1 MNLTDLLL
9 HTGKDYLDD
18 RVDLLDGD
26 PDSLYSDALLVRYF
40 NEAQRILCRRA
51 WVIVEFGV
59 APAGVIVLATSKA
72 LYPLHP
78 SVLFVF
84 DATPSTQ
91 TAPLGRAADIAL
103 RSPYPPSADAFDIG
117 ESASIAG
124 TTLNIPGAALA
135 IATDA
140 ASRTVRVAPPP
151 AAAQAGLRID
161 LKIARLPINE
171 LTLDDVDAEP
181 EIPAEYHLWLCD
193 YAAGRCLTQPNV
205 DGAQKAEGRAM
216 LEEFAAH
223 VKEARQERQRAF
235 SGGDRWAFSSTT
247 AVIR

>member
-1 MNLTDLLL
+1 MNLEELLL

-51 WVIVEFGV
+51 WVLVDYGV
-59 APAGVIVLATSKA
+59 PPAGVIVLAAGKV

-91 TAPLGRAADIAL
+91 TSPLGRADDLDL
-103 RSPYPPSADAFDIG
+103 RNPYPANADAFDIG
-117 ESASIAG
+117 EAASLAG
-124 TTLNIPGAALA
+124 TTITTPGAPLA

-140 ASRTVRVAPPP
+140 ATRMIRVSPAP
-151 AAAQAGLRID
+151 AAAQANLRID
-161 LKIARLPINE
+161 LKVARLPATD
-171 LTLDDVDAEP
+171 LTLEDIEADP
-181 EIPAEYHLWLCD
+181 EIPVEYHLWLCD

-216 LEEFAAH
+216 LDEFAAH
-223 VKEARQERQRAF
+223 VREARQERQRAF
-235 SGGDRWAFSSTT
+235 SGGDRWGFCSTT
-247 AVIR
+247 SRIR